1 MKGKERNGD
10 KEEMNEWRV
19 IGEDCIDRDFRGREG
34 GRENVERER
43 DTHTKINSI
52 ILILQDSPSYGWT
65 AGNTSEL
72 SHDW

>member
-1 MKGKERNGD
+1 MWG
-10 KEEMNEWRV
+10 
-19 IGEDCIDRDFRGREG
+19 
-34 GRENVERER
+34 ER
-43 DTHTKINSI
+43 DTHTKINGI

>member
-1 MKGKERNGD
+1 MK
-10 KEEMNEWRV
+10 EWRV
-19 IGEDCIDRDFRGREG
+19 IGEDCIDRDFREGGREG
-34 GRENVERER
+34 GRENVGER
-43 DTHTKINSI
+43 DTHAKINGI

>member
-10 KEEMNEWRV
+10 KEEMKEWRV
-19 IGEDCIDRDFRGREG
+19 IGEDCIGRDFREG
-34 GRENVERER
+34 GRKGEKMWEER
-43 DTHTKINSI
+43 DTHTKINGI

>member
-10 KEEMNEWRV
+10 KEEMKEWRV
-19 IGEDCIDRDFRGREG
+19 IWEDCIDRDFRGREG
-34 GRENVERER
+34 GRENVGRER
-43 DTHTKINSI
+43 DTHTKINGI